1 MEESKV
7 SLGFLTKQL
16 VGLDVMSLAR
26 QQIPEEEDFDRNSE
40 FSLGHSE
47 SDDLKRYI
55 SGHTQ
60 KAVNYTKI

>member
-7 SLGFLTKQL
+7 SLSFLTKQL
-16 VGLDVMSLAR
+16 VGCDVISKIADSR
-26 QQIPEEEDFDRNSE
+26 EDFDRNGE

-47 SDDLKRYI
+47 SDYPKRYI

-60 KAVNYTKI
+60 KAVNYTKIG